1 MRKLALMESTLL
13 LVLPFCFDFVGWT
26 MWNLLPIYVCMDE
39 TIVCLLLDMLASYI
53 CCIWTFDLLCICVG
67 WSYPYGRDMI
77 WYVYVLVCLSK
88 VFSHVCVCVFLDF
101 DCMWPQANFT
111 VELGSQ
117 ENEYDICEGRGE
129 GIMCVWMRMWCVGG
143 WMRTCACIGSVCVNI
158 DTDNRQTDV
167 SLQRIYWSFQ
177 LKLLNIN
184 GRGLNLFCRFNH
196 HNGQLDIPEVYKHL
210 FANDILITDPTTT
223 ELEPVGIRGNATS
236 YKVIRLNRT
245 QLILVSEA
253 DSLVFRKIAL

>member
-1 MRKLALMESTLL
+1 MKKLLYLL
-13 LVLPFCFDFVGWT
+13 LLPSLVTACDKLPENGVLDGQWQLKEMHP
-26 MWNLLPIYVCMDE
+26 
-39 TIVCLLLDMLASYI
+39 
-53 CCIWTFDLLCICVG
+53 
-67 WSYPYGRDMI
+67 R
-77 WYVYVLVCLSK
+77 
-88 VFSHVCVCVFLDF
+88 
-101 DCMWPQANFT
+101 Q
-111 VELGSQ
+111 
-117 ENEYDICEGRGE
+117 
-129 GIMCVWMRMWCVGG
+129 
-143 WMRTCACIGSVCVNI
+143 RTS

-196 HNGQLDIPEVYKHL
+196 HNGQLDIPEVYRHL